1 MLVVGAGLTTQVWPV
16 SNYHLRSDNQDSNAR
31 QQSMPSPPKIQY
43 GNWSARTGSETETQR
58 TARVLGILF
67 PNPPLSSE
75 GEVAARRQ
83 GYNAGPAACYIEV
96 PATLSSSLLIITNNS
111 DFLLQFMRRGVPTPS
126 AQPGPSRLPA
136 FPATGAC
143 RKCLFAEINQEL
155 PWI

>member
-96 PATLSSSLLIITNNS
+96 PATLSSSLLSSFRLHAPAHATLVS
-111 DFLLQFMRRGVPTPS
+111 DSFCPTWTFTTAHLPS
-126 AQPGPSRLPA
+126 YR
-136 FPATGAC
+136 
-143 RKCLFAEINQEL
+143 CLFKISDH
-155 PWI
+155 